1 MDALEKNF
9 QSQILDIQQA
19 IAAKEDKFVK
29 LQLQAMQEKVKESC
43 KESSEKE
50 DKYT

>member
-29 LQLQAMQEKVKESC
+29 LQQAMQEKVKESC
-43 KESSEKE
+43 GESSEKE
-50 DKYT
+50 DKYI